1 MMRRS
6 LQYAFIALLLVPA
19 LASAHGPSRQR
30 VDMQIEINASP
41 DQVWAVVQDFCSIK
55 DWHPAVIDCTADG
68 GNEPDSIR
76 TLTMENGEQFTEQL
90 ARHQPDNFTISYM
103 LKEMNTDALPVS
115 TFGTRMM
122 IEAADNGGSI
132 LSLRGAFYR
141 GFTQNDPPPELSD
154 QAAVEAVTAFYEAA
168 LDGIKSSSEQ

>member
-6 LQYAFIALLLVPA
+6 LQYAFIVLLLAPS

-41 DQVWAVVQDFCSIK
+41 EQVWAVVQDFCSIK
-55 DWHPAVIDCTADG
+55 DWHPAVTDCTADG

-90 ARHQPDNFTISYM
+90 ARHQPENFTISYM

-115 TFGTRMM
+115 TFGSRLM
-122 IEAADNGGSI
+122 IESSGNGSVV
-132 LSLRGAFYR
+132 SLRGAFYR
-141 GFTQNDPPPELSD
+141 GHTQNDPPPELSD
-154 QAAVEAVTAFYEAA
+154 QAAIEAVTAFYDAA
-168 LDGIKSSSEQ
+168 LNGIKAKAEQ